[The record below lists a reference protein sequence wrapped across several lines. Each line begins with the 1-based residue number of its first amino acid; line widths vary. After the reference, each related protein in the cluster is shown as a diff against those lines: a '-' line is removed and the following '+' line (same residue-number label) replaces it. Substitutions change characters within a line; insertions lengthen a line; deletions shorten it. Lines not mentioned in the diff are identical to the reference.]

1 MTFEKM
7 WQICASIIISLGG
20 GAAIIAGATR
30 WCSNYLFSK
39 LQIKQERELE
49 KYKSELE
56 QASSKLNIL
65 LSQSLHIAQQQYDA
79 EVSIYKELWILL
91 HEITE
96 CLNYIPDFKRGMGES
111 IEAREALLSDHCKDF
126 STKLD
131 KFRRKVDCSA
141 LFYQEDIFNLLK
153 EIEEQSL
160 TLASIFNR
168 SIGIEGFSDQDDVES
183 QKISNQISL
192 LKTELTSK
200 VRNYLRS
207 LNTVT

>member
-1 MTFEKM
+1 MTLEKIL
-7 WQICASIIISLGG
+7 QVCASIIVSLGG
-20 GAAIIAGATR
+20 GAAIIAGATQ
-30 WCSNYLFSK
+30 WCSNYLLSK
-39 LQIKQERELE
+39 LQMKQERDLE

-56 QASSKLNIL
+56 QASSKLNTL

-79 EVSIYKELWILL
+79 EVGIYKELWLLL

-111 IEAREALLSDHCKDF
+111 LEAREALLSHHCNDF
-126 STKLD
+126 STKLIE
-131 KFRRKVDCSA
+131 FRRKVDCSA
-141 LFYQEDIFNLLK
+141 PFYQEDIFNLLK
-153 EIEEQSL
+153 EIEEHSL

-168 SIGIEGFSDQDDVES
+168 SKGVEGFSNQDDAEA
-183 QKISNQISL
+183 QKISNQIGL

-207 LNTVT
+207 LNTIT